1 MSEPAIAHRCPS
13 CGVAIRDQAFFCPQC
28 GKPLERQSDLN
39 ATIGV
44 TDWNA
49 TVVEAA
55 PVEVTK
61 SDTAE
66 LTEQPAAAPT
76 KSRKPALGQ
85 QTLGKVGAGVQ
96 KAAHAARG
104 VEDNVVHGV
113 QKIRNVSSVVIDE
126 ASYDPSLRFVLVA
139 IALFVLFLVMLLLSK
154 IIT

>member
-1 MSEPAIAHRCPS
+1 
-13 CGVAIRDQAFFCPQC
+13 
-28 GKPLERQSDLN
+28 
-39 ATIGV
+39 
-44 TDWNA
+44 
-49 TVVEAA
+49 
-55 PVEVTK
+55 
-61 SDTAE
+61 
-66 LTEQPAAAPT
+66 PAAAPT